1 MNCVMNK
8 FQQAEKR
15 YRDTLKK
22 EIRLNNKKPK
32 KQNIKLKKK

>member
-1 MNCVMNK
+1 MNK

-15 YRDTLKK
+15 YSDKLKK
-22 EIRLNNKKPK
+22 EIWINNRKPK